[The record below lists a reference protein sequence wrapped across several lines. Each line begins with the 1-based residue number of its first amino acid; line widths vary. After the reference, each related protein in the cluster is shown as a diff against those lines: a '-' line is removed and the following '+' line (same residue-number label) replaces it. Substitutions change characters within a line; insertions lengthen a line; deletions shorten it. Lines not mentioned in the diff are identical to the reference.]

1 MIPSVHLTGGIAERL
16 GRFARHNR
24 LLGQQILKNRIF
36 TVANLST
43 TVLVKLEGKMRFS
56 NLEVLKNRAF
66 ASGAVAA
73 AELSV
78 PMTGVVRARFAPSA
92 LRSSF
97 LFPRLE
103 PKTSFAVIRDLP
115 ALEFEVL
122 QEGGLLSLEANG
134 AHFQLDLATG
144 AFKFWGADSRL
155 LCTGL
160 SVTGSAKAG
169 FPTTQF
175 TSSLSLHA
183 PTGEAYL
190 GFGERVGGLDKRGM
204 HLTFWN
210 TDVVPHH
217 PDTDPLYQS
226 IPFFIGLRDGVAW
239 GLFLDESWRSEA
251 DVARDDPSVLRWD
264 SSGPE
269 LDVYLIAGPQIETVV
284 ERFTALTGRT
294 PLAPL
299 WALGHQQSRWGYE
312 SEREI
317 RSVLEGYE
325 RHGLPLDAIYTDI
338 DYQDAYKVWRWDG
351 SRYPNPVKLVQDAAQ
366 QGVKVIPII
375 DPGIKLE
382 LGYSV
387 YEEARDRDYL
397 VRLDRGDV
405 LVGEVWPRPA
415 VYPDFTR
422 ADVRDW
428 WGEQHKAFTDIG
440 IAGFWNDMNEP
451 SCFALQDTSGGFTT
465 DGSLSSGVGRIE
477 GKTLPYDARHGE
489 KRHLEVHNVYGLTMC
504 QSTREALERLEPTK
518 RPFVLTRAGFAGIQ
532 RYSAVWTGD
541 NSSYWAHLEQSVA
554 MLLGLGLSGV
564 AFTGADIAG
573 FAGDTTPELLTRWYQ
588 LGVFYPLMRNHSAKG
603 TIHQEPWRFGD
614 ATLQLVRESLDRRY
628 RLLPTLYTLMLEATK
643 TGLPVLRPLVMLDQS
658 DLECLSA
665 NDQLMFGDALL
676 VAPVVRPNAT
686 KRLVYLP
693 KGVWLE
699 FHNFAAGAI
708 LGGGRHVIADAPLGV
723 TPIYLCAGAAIALTA
738 PDKHTSTANWASLEW
753 HIHAADAIAGSLIED
768 AGDGYGDSR
777 VTQLSGS
784 LEAQTLILERSV
796 TGAFQVT
803 RDTET
808 LHVYGLPSVSSVTGV
823 TEQRFENG
831 VLSLNALADWTRL
844 EVKL

>member
-1 MIPSVHLTGGIAERL
+1 
-16 GRFARHNR
+16 
-24 LLGQQILKNRIF
+24 
-36 TVANLST
+36 
-43 TVLVKLEGKMRFS
+43 MRFS
-56 NLEVLKNRAF
+56 NLEVLKSRVF
-66 ASGAVAA
+66 ASGSVAA
-73 AELSV
+73 LELSV
-78 PMTGVVRARFAPSA
+78 PMIGVIRARFAPSA

-103 PKTSFAVIRDLP
+103 PKESFAVIRDD
-115 ALEFEVL
+115 ALEFEAL
-122 QEGGLLSLEANG
+122 SDQGLLSLEADG
-134 AHFQLDLATG
+134 AHIELELATG
-144 AFKFWGADSRL
+144 AFKFWGASPRL
-155 LCTGL
+155 LCAGL
-160 SVTGSAKAG
+160 GATGSAKAG

-175 TSSLSLHA
+175 SSSLSLHA
-183 PTGEAYL
+183 PALEAYL
-190 GFGERVGGLDKRGM
+190 GFGERIGGLDKRGM

-217 PDTDPLYQS
+217 PDTDPLYVS

-239 GLFLDESWRSEA
+239 GLFLDESWRSEV

-269 LDVYLIAGPQIETVV
+269 LDVYLIAGPDIATVV
-284 ERFTALTGRT
+284 ERFTALAGRT

-317 RSVLEGYE
+317 RAVLEGYQ

-338 DYQDAYKVWRWDG
+338 DYQDAYKVWRWDK

-366 QGVKVIPII
+366 IGVKIIPII
-375 DPGIKLE
+375 DPGVKVE
-382 LGYSV
+382 AGYSV
-387 YEEARDRDYL
+387 YEEARAQDFL

-422 ADVRDW
+422 SEVRDW

-451 SCFALQDTSGGFTT
+451 SCFSLQDTSGGFTT
-465 DGSLSSGVGRIE
+465 DGNLSDGVGRIE

-504 QSTREALERLEPTK
+504 QSTREVLERLAPTK
-518 RPFVLTRAGFAGIQ
+518 RPFVLTRAGFAGVQ

-564 AFTGADIAG
+564 AFTGADIGG
-573 FAGDTTPELLTRWYQ
+573 FAGDATPELLTRWYQ

-614 ATLQLVRESLDRRY
+614 EALQLVRESLDRRY
-628 RLLPTLYTLMLEATK
+628 RLLPTLYTLMLEAAQS
-643 TGLPVLRPLVMLDQS
+643 GLPVLRPLVMLDQS
-658 DLECLSA
+658 DLECLNA

-676 VAPVVRPNAT
+676 VAPVVRPNTT
-686 KRLVYLP
+686 KRMVYLP
-693 KGVWLE
+693 RGHWLE
-699 FHNFAAGAI
+699 FHNFKAGAV
-708 LGGGRHVIADAPLGV
+708 LNGGRHVIADAPLDV
-723 TPIYLCAGAAIALTA
+723 TPIYLRSGTAIALTA
-738 PDKHTSTANWASLEW
+738 PAKHTTDANWSTLEW
-753 HIHAADAIAGSLIED
+753 HIHVAETIAGSLIED

-777 VTQLSGS
+777 VTRLLGR
-784 LEAQTLILERSV
+784 LEMGALILEREV
-796 TGAFQVT
+796 AGAYTVT
-803 RDTET
+803 RDVET
-808 LHVYGLPSVSSVTGV
+808 LHIYGLQSFSSVTG
-823 TEQRFENG
+823 TISHHFEDG
-831 VLSLNALADWTRL
+831 VLTLSVLTDWARL
-844 EVKL
+844 EVQL